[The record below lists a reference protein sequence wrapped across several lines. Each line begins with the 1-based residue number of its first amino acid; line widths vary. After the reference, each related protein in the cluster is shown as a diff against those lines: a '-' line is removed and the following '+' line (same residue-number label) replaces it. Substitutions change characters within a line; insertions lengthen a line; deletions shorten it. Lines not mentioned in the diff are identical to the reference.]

1 MINPSW
7 CNVVRIFNKAILFL
21 REIARLICFEAGFF
35 QKKKNIPR
43 IARLSDF
50 ELIEINKTDAY
61 WLLL

>member
-7 CNVVRIFNKAILFL
+7 CNVVRIFDKAILFL

-35 QKKKNIPR
+35 QKKNISR
-43 IARLSDF
+43 IARLS